1 MILSLWGLCGCF
13 WLSASTALTLDP
25 TTKLS
30 ITLAANDLNRL
41 SLKDGRISAVY
52 GADIF
57 HVELDTK
64 HGQVFLHLKSGI
76 ELPGQVSLA
85 ITTEEGLT
93 QDLEVFFTEEPAKPI
108 IFEMLPEKRSQRK
121 EAQLFF
127 YDVLAGK
134 TEDCII
140 QESPMDSGI
149 QGTMDDQKGGSS
161 TMHKTINLGWGTMT
175 LKHRILS
182 PHSPFVVDYYD
193 LVGSKPYCHYKIR
206 HNLFTKP
213 GTISKEELGDE
224 SICGIWLSGRIVRGK
239 NPVTVAIL
247 RRRSGS

>member
-1 MILSLWGLCGCF
+1 MSLSLLGIFGYVIGYQRLFAC
-13 WLSASTALTLDP
+13 TTLTLNP
-25 TTKLS
+25 STKLP

-64 HGQVFLHLKSGI
+64 RGQVFLHLKSGI

-85 ITTEEGLT
+85 ITTEDGLT
-93 QDLEVFFTEEPAKPI
+93 QDLEVFFTEDSAKPI
-108 IFEMLPEKRSQRK
+108 LFEMPPQKNSQRK
-121 EAQLFF
+121 EAQQFF

-140 QESPMDSGI
+140 QEEV
-149 QGTMDDQKGGSS
+149 GG
-161 TMHKTINLGWGTMT
+161 MKNKTIDLGWGTMT

-193 LVGSKPYCHYKIR
+193 LVGNRPYCHYKIR

-224 SICGIWLSGRIVRGK
+224 SICGIWLSGKVVRGK

-247 RRRSGS
+247 RRRSGL

>member
-1 MILSLWGLCGCF
+1 MIGLSLLGICGYH
-13 WLSASTALTLDP
+13 WVSACTRISLDP
-25 TTKLS
+25 QTKIS

-57 HVELDTK
+57 NVELDGK
-64 HGQVFLHLKSGI
+64 RGQVFLHLKSGI

-93 QDLEVFFTEEPAKPI
+93 QDLEVFFTEDPAKPI
-108 IFEMLPEKRSQRK
+108 VFELPPQPTSLRK
-121 EAQLFF
+121 EAGQFF

-134 TEDCII
+134 TEDCIT
-140 QESPMDSGI
+140 QEG
-149 QGTMDDQKGGSS
+149 GTFAMN
-161 TMHKTINLGWGTMT
+161 KTIDLGWGTMT

-182 PHSPFVVDYYD
+182 PHSHFVIDYYD
-193 LVGSKPYCHYKIR
+193 VAGHKPYCTYNIR

-213 GTISKEELGDE
+213 GTISKETLQDD
-224 SICGIWLSGRIVRGK
+224 SVCGVWLSERIVRGK
-239 NPVTVAIL
+239 KPVIVAIL
-247 RRRSGS
+247 RLRHRI